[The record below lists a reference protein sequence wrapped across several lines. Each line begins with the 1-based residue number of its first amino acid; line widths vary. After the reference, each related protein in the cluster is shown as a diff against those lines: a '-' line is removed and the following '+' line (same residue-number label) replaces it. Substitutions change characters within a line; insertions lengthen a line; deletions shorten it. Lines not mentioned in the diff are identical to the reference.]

1 MPRNWTTIVDPSRT
15 KCGEQL
21 PSAESCSEGFE
32 ERPLDGMTRA
42 GSQARVIRLAEELKP
57 EPTRQHGTRSDSKL
71 VGVMPRDRSPCQYR
85 RVEMQLCL
93 LINAVALGPDA
104 TTRPLGVRRLG

>member
-1 MPRNWTTIVDPSRT
+1 
-15 KCGEQL
+15 
-21 PSAESCSEGFE
+21 
-32 ERPLDGMTRA
+32 MTRA

-71 VGVMPRDRSPCQYR
+71 TGALPRDRSPWQYR
-85 RVEMQLCL
+85 RVEVQLCL
-93 LINAVALGPDA
+93 LIKAVALGPDA

>member
-1 MPRNWTTIVDPSRT
+1 MPRDWTTIDDPPRT
-15 KCGEQL
+15 KCGEEL
-21 PSAESCSEGFE
+21 PSAESCFAGFE
-32 ERPLDGMTRA
+32 EPPLDGMTRA
-42 GSQARVIRLAEELKP
+42 ESQARVIRLAEELKP

-93 LINAVALGPDA
+93 LIKAAALGPDA
-104 TTRPLGVRRLG
+104 TKKPLGVRRLG